1 SQSLIITRIEG
12 RTPVPKLESIKSF
25 AGHQTSMAIFLSVQN
40 IDGVADQLLEG
51 GYPLDTPVAVVYK
64 ATWPDQDLVRG
75 TLEDIAGKVKKAG
88 IKKTAL
94 ILVGRFLGHEYN
106 YSKLYDKY
114 FSHEYR
120 DSI

>member
-1 SQSLIITRIEG
+1 
-12 RTPVPKLESIKSF
+12 
-25 AGHQTSMAIFLSVQN
+25 FLSVQD
-40 IDGVADQLLEG
+40 IDRVVYQLLEG
-51 GYPLDTPVAVVYK
+51 GYPIDTPVVVIYK
-64 ATWPDQDLVRG
+64 ATWPDQELVRG
-75 TLEDIAGKVKKAG
+75 SLEDIADKVKAAG

-94 ILVGRFLGHEYN
+94 ILVGRFLGNEYN

>member
-1 SQSLIITRIEG
+1 
-12 RTPVPKLESIKSF
+12 
-25 AGHQTSMAIFLSVQN
+25 MAIFLSVQN
-40 IDGVADQLLEG
+40 IDSVVDQLLEG
-51 GYPLDTPVAVVYK
+51 GYPADTPVAVVYK

-75 TLEDIAGKVKKAG
+75 TLEDIAGKVKEAG

-114 FSHEYR
+114 FGHEYR